1 MTSVTRRKL
10 CLGVAAGALTNGLVT
25 LTRAQTTPRF
35 IVHRDASCGCCGAW
49 VKRVQEAGFSVQIV
63 NEPDMKAIKKHL
75 GVPVA
80 LSACHTAEV
89 DGYVIEGHTPI
100 AAIKRLLEEKPKAIG
115 LAVPGMPAGSP
126 GMEMSGDQEA
136 YDVILFGT
144 DGLRG
149 YGKFKGDKSL

>member
-1 MTSVTRRKL
+1 MTSITRRKL
-10 CLGVAAGALTNGLVT
+10 CLGVAVGALASDLVA
-25 LTRAQTTPRF
+25 LARAQSQARF

-49 VKRVQEAGFSVQIV
+49 VKRVQEAGFSVQVV
-63 NEPDMKAIKKHL
+63 NEPDMKAIKKRL
-75 GVPVA
+75 GVPAA

-126 GMEMSGDQEA
+126 GMEMGGDQEV
-136 YDVILFGT
+136 YDVILFGA
-144 DGLRG
+144 DGQRD
-149 YGKFKGDKSL
+149 YGKFKGDKAA